1 MTGGPTGE
9 APRAPE
15 GAPRPTSQRFIPSLR
30 QIWTG
35 GIAVVALIVVI
46 VLLLHY
52 RAGRH
57 RREYDAEMQATLD
70 RLLTAQEGFFYDSS
84 HYVGSLRA
92 LPTVHVP
99 SGVRVELASPDR
111 RSWWGVATH
120 SLLGGHRCVVWVG
133 TAPAS
138 FPAQVRSLEN
148 EAKPICFDDGAVTPK
163 PAKGT

>member
-1 MTGGPTGE
+1 MTDGPTGE
-9 APRAPE
+9 SRAPE
-15 GAPRPTSQRFIPSLR
+15 GAPRPTSRRLSLSPR
-30 QIWTG
+30 QIG
-35 GIAVVALIVVI
+35 MGSVALVALVVAI

-57 RREYDAEMQATLD
+57 RREYDAQMQATLD

-99 SGVRVELASPDR
+99 SGVHVELASPDR

-138 FPAQVRSLEN
+138 FPPEVRSIEN
-148 EAKPICFDDGAVTPK
+148 EAKPICFDDGALTSRS
-163 PAKGT
+163 AKGS